1 MNEPGRPGPIRPRW
15 GRALALTLA
24 LALPLPGAAG
34 QEAVEAPALR
44 QRHAQLSQA
53 LQVNPYQRP
62 LHIDSTQPG
71 DRLRGEIHAVVAYP
85 FAQVRDALSV
95 PAHWCDILILP
106 FNTKHCRVAGSA
118 GSPQLL
124 LRIGRKY
131 DQPVEKAFKLAFA
144 FRPQAA
150 SAAYFETRLEAQD
163 GPVGT
168 RDYRIVV
175 AAVPLDDG
183 RTFLR
188 MDYAYG
194 FGMAGRLA
202 MRAYLATAGAQKVGF
217 TTGRDASG
225 RTVPTGGLRGVIE
238 RNAMRYYLAIDTY
251 LGSLAVPPAQQA
263 DWRIDAWFDATEA
276 YPRQLHEMDK
286 ATYVAL
292 KRGEIARLGQA
303 IE

>member
-1 MNEPGRPGPIRPRW
+1 MSGPMRQRVARR
-15 GRALALTLA
+15 RAGGWLPVVALLLA
-24 LALPLPGAAG
+24 LAVPVRAG
-34 QEAVEAPALR
+34 EADELR
-44 QRHAQLSQA
+44 LRHAQLADA
-53 LQVNPYQRP
+53 LRVNPYQRP
-62 LHIDSTQPG
+62 LHIESMQSG
-71 DRLRGEIHAVVAYP
+71 DRLRGEIHAVLAHP
-85 FAQVRDALSV
+85 FAPVRDALSV

-106 FNTKHCRVAGSA
+106 FNTKHCRTAGDA
-118 GSPQLL
+118 GALQLL

-131 DQPVEKAFKLAFA
+131 DQPADKAFRLAFT

-150 SAAYFETRLEAQD
+150 RADYFEAWLEADD

-175 AAVPLDDG
+175 AAVPLEGG

-188 MDYAYG
+188 LDYTYR

-202 MRAYLATAGAQKVGF
+202 MRAYLATAGAGKVGF
-217 TTGRDASG
+217 TTSPGASG
-225 RTVPTGGLRGVIE
+225 RTVPTGGMRGAIE

-251 LGSLAVPPAQQA
+251 LDSRAVPPAQQA
-263 DWRIDAWFDATEA
+263 DWRVGHWFDATER